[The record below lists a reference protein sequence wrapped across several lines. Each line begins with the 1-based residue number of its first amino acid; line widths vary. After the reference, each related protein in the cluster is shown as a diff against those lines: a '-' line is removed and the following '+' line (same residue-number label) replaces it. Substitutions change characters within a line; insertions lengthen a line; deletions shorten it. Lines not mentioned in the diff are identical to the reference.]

1 MMEKGRVFVLEGLD
15 GCGKST
21 QLLLAEKYLSGLGI
35 KYRAV
40 SFPEYDSDSGRI
52 ISRYLSGDIPCYGE
66 SGAYAASGFYASD
79 RYISYVTD
87 WKKDYDEG
95 AVILC
100 GRYSTSNLIYQSAKL
115 PDEKRKEFMRWLS
128 DYEYKKLG
136 LPEPALVIYLDM
148 PLSVSQKLLLERC
161 GGDEEKKDIH
171 ERDTA
176 FLKECEK
183 CAFIAAE
190 LGGWSVIRCARD
202 DKPLSKEE
210 IGGLIAKRIDEALTG
225 LEL

>member
-1 MMEKGRVFVLEGLD
+1 MITQKGRVFVLEGLD

-21 QLLLAEKYLSGLGI
+21 QLALTEKYLCERGI
-35 KYRAV
+35 RYRTV

-52 ISRYLSGDIPCYGE
+52 ISRYLSGSISCEGE
-66 SGAYAASGFYASD
+66 TGAYAASGFYASD

-87 WKKDYDEG
+87 WKKDLDEG

-115 PDEKRKEFMRWLS
+115 PDEKRGEFMRWLA

-148 PLSVSQKLLLERC
+148 PISVSQKLLLERC
-161 GGDEEKKDIH
+161 GGDEKKRDIH

-176 FLKECEK
+176 FLRECEK

-190 LGGWSVIRCARD
+190 LGGWKVIGCARD
-202 DKPLSKEE
+202 GEPLSREE
-210 IGGLIAKRIDEALTG
+210 VQGLIRKRIDKA

>member
-1 MMEKGRVFVLEGLD
+1 MEKGRVFVLEGLD

-21 QLLLAEKYLSGLGI
+21 QLKLAEKYLSELGVR
-35 KYRAV
+35 YRAV

-52 ISRYLSGDIPCYGE
+52 ISRYLSGDISCEGE
-66 SGAYAASGFYASD
+66 TGAYAASGFYASD

-115 PDEKRKEFMRWLS
+115 SDEKRKKFMSWLM

-171 ERDTA
+171 ERNIA
-176 FLKECEK
+176 FLRECEK
-183 CAFIAAE
+183 CAHIAAS
-190 LGGWSVIRCARD
+190 LGGWSVIECAVD

-210 IGGLIAKRIDEALTG
+210 IGGLIAKRIDKALKS
-225 LEL
+225 